1 MQIWPDYTQ
10 LTLDVKMKG
19 GGSIPT
25 SEKLCTVFDS
35 ECEAITDSNA
45 HIEPLPPVST
55 IIRRLAQE
63 LGAAFISVI

>member
-10 LTLDVKMKG
+10 LTLDVKMKEP
-19 GGSIPT
+19 IPT
-25 SEKLCTVFDS
+25 SEKLCTVSDS